1 MAGSSGEKKYRRG
14 GWRPGESPGMGNR
27 QNRKTKPDGP
37 RFTLP
42 ELPFRNAQWYDYV
55 FTPALIIAAVMII
68 LNWDRVM
75 FAFARLT
82 YIVMNTSIAVLLVIA
97 FIGVILYLLFGRRD
111 RRRNRNRRFW

>member
-1 MAGSSGEKKYRRG
+1 MAGSSGGKKYGRG
-14 GWRPGESPGMGNR
+14 GWRPGESPGMNQGR
-27 QNRKTKPDGP
+27 TDKTGQARP
-37 RFTLP
+37 RFKMP
-42 ELPFRNAQWYDYV
+42 ELPFKNAQWYDYV

-82 YIVMNTSIAVLLVIA
+82 YNVMNASIVVLLIIA
-97 FIGVILYLLFGRRD
+97 FAGAVIYLLFGRRE